1 MLKYLERL
9 YFLNFCILYTHFKF
23 ILAKTLSRRICMLDL
38 QKKYPQTLV
47 KPIFIKLGCQTG
59 ITIRNYQTSVSI
71 SIDIFIHILYL
82 CDNLLTLSLKLW
94 ERQDTVLGTSLK
106 PRETRCGL
114 FLLALCLPG
123 SLSGTMCSEI
133 ISGVMPRRFL
143 YVLKPE
149 WDCMPR
155 VRLQMS
161 RSLSLL
167 SEAELIWILQQ
178 KSSWKAVQ
186 MEVENLEVNPLQC

>member
-1 MLKYLERL
+1 MLKYLEKL

-23 ILAKTLSRRICMLDL
+23 ILAKTLSRRIYARFT
-38 QKKYPQTLV
+38 KKYPQTLV
-47 KPIFIKLGCQTG
+47 KPIFIKLGCQTR

-71 SIDIFIHILYL
+71 SIHLFIHTLYL

-106 PRETRCGL
+106 PRETKCGL

-149 WDCMPR
+149 WDYMPR

>member
-23 ILAKTLSRRICMLDL
+23 ILAKTLSRRIYVRFT
-38 QKKYPQTLV
+38 KKYLQTLV
-47 KPIFIKLGCQTG
+47 KPIFIKLGCQTR

-71 SIDIFIHILYL
+71 SIDIFIHTLYL

-167 SEAELIWILQQ
+167 SEAELMDPPAKKFLE
-178 KSSWKAVQ
+178 SSSNGSW
-186 MEVENLEVNPLQC
+186 ESGN